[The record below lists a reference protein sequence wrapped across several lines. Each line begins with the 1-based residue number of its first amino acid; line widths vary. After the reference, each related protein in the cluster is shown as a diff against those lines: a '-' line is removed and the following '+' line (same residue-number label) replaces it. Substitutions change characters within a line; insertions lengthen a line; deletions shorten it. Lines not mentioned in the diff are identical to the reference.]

1 MNDDRRSRRDF
12 VKAIGGAL
20 GGISLL
26 ARSGTAAQA
35 LASLPSGY
43 RFYRILTAGQD
54 GTGLFNFVGSMTG
67 SMMMASPLSGG
78 PGYIYLHGQ
87 TRGGANALFQINVNY
102 DASPPVVTQ
111 TLPVA
116 TETLTIAINGS
127 PLTIEHIGVG
137 ASNALGEYVTTMQPS
152 GAQNIATAPGLFLYT
167 PGTSA
172 GSWRRVITFADQ
184 APDGSYYGGDFG
196 DVAVDDDEN
205 LLLVA
210 ATTHAPAAAESGFSG
225 SQALV
230 STSLAGG
237 TQGRVVFR
245 TGDLLP
251 YVPAAVRSIGL
262 VDLAS
267 NNSFAAQVTA
277 NNFQRS
283 SRPGTALVVG
293 NTQRSMAEHRLVAAS
308 PSVLP
313 PQLAS
318 LLNVSSGDTYMGARV
333 DPQQDLGFVTHM
345 APFEPSIGGNDIQE
359 LGYFSRRLRRLG
371 RTQPLSI
378 ASDDV
383 VSYNAPCISDTGLVF
398 ETELLGDGTN
408 QLTVSDGSSS
418 NVLLRSGDQVPG
430 VSPAGPLSIT
440 EIFFGQHATQV
451 DRFGRLAFT
460 AEFQISSDP
469 NLAMTPANYITALVV
484 GIPV

>member
-1 MNDDRRSRRDF
+1 MHDDRRSRRDF
-12 VKAIGGAL
+12 VRAFGGAL
-20 GGISLL
+20 GGVSLL
-26 ARSGTAAQA
+26 ARSGMAAQA

-43 RFYRILTAGQD
+43 RFYRILTAGQKEP
-54 GTGLFNFVGSMTG
+54 GQLIFVGGMTG
-67 SMMMASPLSGG
+67 SLMMASPLSGG
-78 PGYIYLHGQ
+78 PGYVYLHGQ
-87 TRGGANALFQINVNY
+87 TPGGANALYQIDINY
-102 DASPPVVTQ
+102 DASPPVVARVF
-111 TLPVA
+111 PVA
-116 TETLTIAINGS
+116 TETLTIQINGS
-127 PLTIEHIGVG
+127 SLPIEHIGVG
-137 ASNALGEYVTTMQPS
+137 ASNALGEYVTTLQPA
-152 GAQNIATAPGLFLYT
+152 GAQTIATAPGLFLYT
-167 PGTSA
+167 PGSSGGT
-172 GSWRRVITFADQ
+172 WRRLITFADQ

-210 ATTHAPAAAESGFSG
+210 ATTQEPGAAEAGFSG
-225 SQALV
+225 SQTLV
-230 STSLAGG
+230 STSVAGG

-262 VDLAS
+262 IDLAL

-277 NNFQRS
+277 NNLRGS
-283 SRPGTALVVG
+283 SRPGTALLVG

-308 PSVLP
+308 PSVLS

-318 LLNVSSGDTYMGARV
+318 LLNVSSGDTYLGARV

-345 APFEPSIGGNDIQE
+345 ARFEQSIGSNDIQE
-359 LGYFSRRLRRLG
+359 LGYFSRRFRRLG
-371 RTQPLSI
+371 RTQPFAT

-398 ETELLGDGTN
+398 ETELLGEGTN
-408 QLTVSDGSSS
+408 QLTVSDGTSS
-418 NVLLRSGDQVPG
+418 NVLLRSGDPVPG
-430 VSPAGPLSIT
+430 VSPAGQLPIT

-469 NLAMTPANYITALVV
+469 SLAMNPANYITALVV